1 MKMMIFKIYKNKI
14 KPFMIILI
22 FSFLLI
28 ILNSAYINADSPTY
42 NTDRY
47 NVDVEI
53 NKDNSFNFKEMIDV
67 DFTSPSH
74 GIYRNIPIS
83 SKYDIKN
90 IVVRNHYFTILN
102 KENNKVIRIGDPDK
116 LVEGKESYIIKYKIA
131 GYSQGKKDYL
141 YLDILPTGWAT
152 SIGSVTANIKLP
164 EDMPMDKIK
173 VYSGKYKSSGNKELQ
188 YGEVQI
194 DEENHTIHFY
204 AENLPSNVGVSIG
217 SELPSG
223 YWQGAKSKGLITIS
237 LLSIFS
243 ILIIILRL
251 TWGRNP
257 RVTNVVEFNP
267 PEDLPPM
274 ELGYV
279 IDGIVDKNDI
289 SSTLFYLANKGFIN
303 IKQTGKDNFKFIL
316 KDYPKN
322 EKKSAQLFFD
332 GIFGDKASKG
342 EVNKDKTVT
351 KDNIGTGIGEKLTDI
366 EGAVEAEFTGQNK
379 IFSKKSKKAD
389 SFSKTIFFIGN
400 MIVFLTFRFYMGLDS
415 TSLSV
420 IIFDIIF
427 ALVYASVATIPLYVL
442 INAYYH
448 KYSGKKSS
456 ALFKILIFTIPYILV
471 ALGLSYYTCAR
482 NYSINDPK
490 VWLIYI
496 LFLLIAPIFICGMR
510 SRTDEN
516 ARLLGRILG
525 FKNFIANAEISKLEE
540 LIEDDPNY
548 FYNILPYAYI
558 FGLTKKWASKFDDI
572 IKDENPEW
580 YETTDSLATQNLYNT
595 AVLTSMVDSISHGM
609 IGSMNVTDSDSGGG
623 FFSGGGGFSGG
634 GFTGGGFG
642 GGGGGAW

>member
-1 MKMMIFKIYKNKI
+1 MKMIIFKNYKNKI
-14 KPFMIILI
+14 KPFLIILI

-28 ILNSAYINADSPTY
+28 ILNSAYINADAPTY
-42 NTDRY
+42 NTDRF

-141 YLDILPTGWAT
+141 YLDILPTGWST

-267 PEDLPPM
+267 PEGLPPM

-303 IKQTGKDNFKFIL
+303 IKQIGKDNFKFIL

-322 EKKSAQLFFD
+322 EKNQHSFSLTEFLEIRHQR
-332 GIFGDKASKG
+332 
-342 EVNKDKTVT
+342 
-351 KDNIGTGIGEKLTDI
+351 EKLT
-366 EGAVEAEFTGQNK
+366 K
-379 IFSKKSKKAD
+379 I
-389 SFSKTIFFIGN
+389 
-400 MIVFLTFRFYMGLDS
+400 R
-415 TSLSV
+415 
-420 IIFDIIF
+420 
-427 ALVYASVATIPLYVL
+427 
-442 INAYYH
+442 
-448 KYSGKKSS
+448 
-456 ALFKILIFTIPYILV
+456 
-471 ALGLSYYTCAR
+471 
-482 NYSINDPK
+482 
-490 VWLIYI
+490 
-496 LFLLIAPIFICGMR
+496 
-510 SRTDEN
+510 
-516 ARLLGRILG
+516 
-525 FKNFIANAEISKLEE
+525 
-540 LIEDDPNY
+540 
-548 FYNILPYAYI
+548 
-558 FGLTKKWASKFDDI
+558 
-572 IKDENPEW
+572 
-580 YETTDSLATQNLYNT
+580 Q
-595 AVLTSMVDSISHGM
+595 
-609 IGSMNVTDSDSGGG
+609 
-623 FFSGGGGFSGG
+623 
-634 GFTGGGFG
+634 
-642 GGGGGAW
+642 